1 MNQKSDFLIKT
12 AVLAVVFIIIVV
24 VSVLLVLFYTTESG
38 FSQEKTAGIE
48 GDWEGMLAAD
58 GMELKI
64 VLHIKKQTDGT
75 LKMTWDSPDQG
86 ALGLGVDDMS
96 FKDGTLRFM
105 KNDIEAEF
113 EGKLKENSDTIDG
126 EWKQSGMTIPLML
139 KKKVPEKPRDK
150 KDR

>member
-1 MNQKSDFLIKT
+1 MDQKSDFLIKT

-48 GDWEGMLAAD
+48 GDWEGMLAAE

-64 VLHIKKQTDGT
+64 VLHIKKQADGK

-86 ALGLGVDDMS
+86 ALGLGADDIS
-96 FKDGTLRFM
+96 FKDGTLRFV

-113 EGKLKENSDTIDG
+113 EGKLKEDGDTIDG

-139 KKKVPEKPRDK
+139 KKKVPEKPEDK